1 MNQILDPG
9 RIQRRAADPKAS
21 AWVAASA
28 GTGKTKVLTDRVL
41 RLLLDGTRP
50 ERLLCLTF
58 TKAAAAE
65 MANRVSHVLAGWA
78 TMADG
83 ALHDKLTTLMGEDFP
98 ADPRD
103 AEILSA
109 RARRLFASV
118 LDCPGGLKVQTIHG
132 FCQSLLRR
140 FPLEAGIAP
149 HFEILD
155 DREAQA
161 LQLAAR
167 ETILLRAR
175 EAEAR
180 DAENGRGDPTLALAL
195 AEVTSRLNE
204 QRFNE
209 VMATLAG
216 QRGRLLDALRAQGGP
231 EALGRTVRA
240 LLGIGPQDTEDS
252 LLRAFCDEGNFDA
265 EALRS
270 CAGALMEGSKTDQE
284 RGIALAAFLSETD
297 PEARLA
303 LHPVYESAFLTKSG
317 EMARRLGTKGVE
329 TARPGTLDILAKEQI
344 RVFRTRERLRSA
356 ATAQATE
363 ALMTLVDAMLGEYQ
377 RRKRSAGRMDYED
390 LILAARR
397 LLEGGTAAAW
407 VLYKL
412 DGGIDHLLIDEAQD
426 TSPDQWAI
434 AKALAGEFF
443 SDEALWPQ
451 ERPRTVFAVGD
462 RKQSIYGFQG
472 ADPRSFEASRQHF
485 SSQVEGVGGRFT
497 EVPLNTSFRSTAA
510 VLDVVNA
517 VFDKDPARDGVAL
530 PEEDF
535 THIAFRQGDGG
546 LVELWPPVKATTRVT
561 AEPWKPPVER
571 IDLESARVKL
581 AKLMARRIKHMTA
594 GTEML
599 ESQGRPI
606 GPGDIM
612 VLVRRRGGFET
623 DLVSALK
630 DEGVA
635 VAGVDRMTLADQL
648 AVMDLLA
655 LGKALLLPEDDLTL
669 ASVLKGP
676 LVGLSEDD
684 LFTLA
689 RARRKGERLWHR
701 LKAQEGAENAFGRAY
716 GVIEPLRD
724 LAGRLAPHEFYA
736 HVLDGPDNGRKRL
749 LSRLGP
755 EAEDPIDE
763 FLALTLS
770 HEGVMPPSLQAFVH
784 WLEQGDIQIKRDLDQ
799 GTPQAVRIMTVHGS
813 KGLQAPIVFL
823 PDTMGKPVGT
833 DLLLWHTDG
842 KGRGFPLWSPS
853 AADRDETVTGLLE
866 KAKGERDQEYRRL
879 LYVAMTRAA
888 DRLYVCG
895 WETLRAP
902 PEDCWYR
909 FIEGAMGRIAK
920 PEAASFLEDA
930 GVTEETEVLRYR
942 LPQTKAVE
950 VKETRARTEA
960 PPPLPEWAALPAL
973 PEPTPSRPLAP
984 SHAGEEPPARSPL
997 EGGSDPR
1004 RFQRGRLIHRLLQLL
1019 PDLAPAERA
1028 AAARRYL
1035 SRPAWA
1041 LTEEEIDALA
1051 GETLAVL
1058 DDPAFAMVFAPGSR
1072 AEVPLVGLVG
1082 RHAVSGQVDR
1092 LAVTA
1097 EAVLVVDFK
1106 TNRPPPRR
1114 VDGVERTYMIQ
1125 MAAYRALLKTLFPDR
1140 PIRCLLLWTDG
1151 PFAMELPGDQLEE
1164 EATRLGS

>member
-1 MNQILDPG
+1 MNQVLDPG
-9 RIQRRAADPKAS
+9 RMQRRAADPKAS

-78 TMADG
+78 TMADE
-83 ALHDKLTTLMGEDFP
+83 ALQDKLTTLMGEDFP
-98 ADPRD
+98 ADLRD

-175 EAEAR
+175 EGES
-180 DAENGRGDPTLALAL
+180 GYGDPTLALAL
-195 AEVTSRLNE
+195 AEVTSHLNE
-204 QRFNE
+204 LRFNE

-216 QRGRLLDALRAQGGP
+216 KRGRLLDALRAQGGP
-231 EALGRTVRA
+231 EALGRSVRA
-240 LLGIGPQDTEDS
+240 LLGIGPEDTEDS
-252 LLRAFCDEGNFDA
+252 LLRACCDEANYDV

-284 RGIALAAFLSETD
+284 RGIALAAFLAEAD
-297 PEARLA
+297 LEARMA
-303 LHPVYESAFLTKSG
+303 LHPVYETAFLTQKG
-317 EMARRLGTKGVE
+317 EMTKKPLATKRVE
-329 TARPGTLDILAKEQI
+329 TARPGTLDILKKEQI
-344 RVFRTRERLRSA
+344 RVFRTRERLCSV

-443 SDEALWPQ
+443 SDAAQWPQ
-451 ERPRTVFAVGD
+451 DRPRTVFAVGD

-485 SSQVEGVGGRFT
+485 SGQVGGVGGRFA

-517 VFDKDPARDGVAL
+517 VFDTDPARDGVVL
-530 PEEDF
+530 PGEDF
-535 THIAFRQGDGG
+535 THIAFRQGEGG
-546 LVELWPPVKATTRVT
+546 LVELWPPVKATTKVT
-561 AEPWKPPVER
+561 VEPWKPPVER

-594 GTEML
+594 GTEIL

-701 LKAQEGAENAFGRAY
+701 LKAQEGADNAFGRAY

-823 PDTMGKPVGT
+823 PDTMAKPKGT
-833 DLLLWHTDG
+833 DLLLWHTDADG
-842 KGRGFPLWSPS
+842 KELPLWSPP
-853 AADRDETVTGLLE
+853 AADKDETVTMLFDRA
-866 KAKGERDQEYRRL
+866 KADQDQEYRRL

-909 FIEGAMGRIAK
+909 FIEGAMARIAK
-920 PEAASFLEDA
+920 PETAAFLEDA

-942 LPQTKAVE
+942 LPQAKAVE
-950 VKETRARTEA
+950 VKKSRARTEA
-960 PPPLPEWAALPAL
+960 PPLLPEWAALPAL

-1019 PDLAPAERA
+1019 PDLAPGERA
-1028 AAARRYL
+1028 LAARRYL
-1035 SRPAWA
+1035 ARPAWA

-1058 DDPAFAMVFAPGSR
+1058 DDPSFASVFAPGSR

-1106 TNRPPPRR
+1106 TNRPPPRTI
-1114 VDGVERTYMIQ
+1114 DGVERVYMIQ

-1140 PIRCLLLWTDG
+1140 SIRCLLLWTDG
-1151 PFAMELPGDQLEE
+1151 PFALELPGEQLEE
-1164 EATRLGS
+1164 EAVRLGS

>member
-1 MNQILDPG
+1 MTPALMPTLDPG
-9 RIQRRAADPKAS
+9 RNQRRAADPKAS

-78 TMADG
+78 TMDEA
-83 ALHDKLTTLMGEDFP
+83 ALHAKLDALMGEDFP
-98 ADPRD
+98 TDPRE
-103 AEILSA
+103 AEALSA
-109 RARRLFASV
+109 RARRLFANV

-175 EAEAR
+175 EG
-180 DAENGRGDPTLALAL
+180 ENGHGDPTLALAL
-195 AEVTSRLNE
+195 VEVTSRLDE
-204 QRFNE
+204 QRFND

-231 EALGRTVRA
+231 EALGRAVRA
-240 LLGIGPQDTEDS
+240 LLGIGPRDTEES
-252 LLRAFCDEGNFDA
+252 LLRAFCDERHFDA
-265 EALRS
+265 QSLRS
-270 CAGALMEGSKTDQE
+270 CAGALMEGSKTDQD
-284 RGIALAAFLSETD
+284 RGIALAAFLAEPN
-297 PEARLA
+297 PEARQA
-303 LHPVYESAFLTKSG
+303 LHPVYETAFLTKTG
-317 EMARRLGTKGVE
+317 EMAKRLATKGVE
-329 TARPGTLDILAKEQI
+329 TARPGTLDVLAKEQI

-356 ATAQATE
+356 STAQATE

-443 SDEALWPQ
+443 SDATLWPQ

-485 SSQVEGVGGRFT
+485 AGQVEGVGGDFT

-510 VLDVVNA
+510 VLDVINA
-517 VFDKDPARDGVAL
+517 VFDTDPARDGVAL
-530 PEEDF
+530 PLEDF

-546 LVELWPPVKATTRVT
+546 LVELWPPVKATTKVT

-581 AKLMARRIKHMTA
+581 AKLMARRIKLMTS
-594 GTEML
+594 GTETL

-676 LVGLSEDD
+676 LVDLSEED

-701 LKAQEGAENAFGRAY
+701 LKAQEGADNAFGRAY

-763 FLALTLS
+763 FLTLTLS

-784 WLEQGDIQIKRDLDQ
+784 WLEQGDIEIKRDLDQ

-823 PDTMGKPVGT
+823 PDTMGKPTKT
-833 DLLLWHTDG
+833 DLLLWP
-842 KGRGFPLWSPS
+842 KNAQGREFPLWSPS
-853 AADRDETVTGLLE
+853 AADRDETVTLLLDQA
-866 KAKGERDQEYRRL
+866 KADRDREYRRL

-909 FIEGAMGRIAK
+909 FIEGAMGRIAR
-920 PEAASFLEDA
+920 PEAAPFLEDA
-930 GVTEETEVLRYR
+930 RITEETEVLRYR
-942 LPQTKAVE
+942 LPQTKPVDPRE
-950 VKETRARTEA
+950 IRTRSEG
-960 PPPLPEWAALPAL
+960 PFPLPDWANQPAA
-973 PEPTPSRPLAP
+973 PEPRPSRPLAP
-984 SHAGEEPPARSPL
+984 SHVGDEPPARSPL
-997 EGGSDPR
+997 EGGPDPR

-1019 PDLAPAERA
+1019 PDLPPGDRA
-1028 AAARRYL
+1028 VSARRYL
-1035 SRPAWA
+1035 ARPAWS
-1041 LTEEEIDALA
+1041 LTEEEIDALVA
-1051 GETLAVL
+1051 ETLAVL
-1058 DDPAFAMVFAPGSR
+1058 DDPAFAPVFAPGSR

-1092 LAVTA
+1092 LAVTG

-1106 TNRPPPRR
+1106 TNRPPPKTVEG
-1114 VDGVERTYMIQ
+1114 VDRAYILQ
-1125 MAAYRALLKTLFPDR
+1125 MAAYRALLKTLFPDHLV
-1140 PIRCLLLWTDG
+1140 RCLLLWTDG
-1151 PFAMELPGDQLEE
+1151 PFAMELPTTQLEE
-1164 EATRLGS
+1164 EAERLGS